1 MSKHTFKVGD
11 RVQYWD
17 EDDREHLFGEIKSIF
32 IEDTADD
39 LEFASVLW
47 DDYSETED
55 WATDLLE
62 PEGTEDEL
70 EAEFKKTCDAHMQE
84 IEEQLELA
92 DQALAKAVE
101 LSEKYGLPFYADA
114 SPLAQSYFP
123 MSFEK
128 KFSGLDEEF
137 VSELTDACT
146 EYYGEGAG
154 WEHSDVC

>member
-11 RVQYWD
+11 RVQYWN
-17 EDDREHLFGEIKSIF
+17 EDNEEYQFGEIKSF
-32 IEDTADD
+32 FRLASGAHC
-39 LEFASVLW
+39 ASVML
-47 DDYSETED
+47 DDD
-55 WATDLLE
+55 IDPHDMATDLLE

-84 IEEQLELA
+84 IEDQLELA

-101 LSEKYGLPFYADA
+101 LSEKYGLPFYAGA

-137 VSELTDACT
+137 VSELTNAYT
-146 EYYGEGAG
+146 QYYGEGAG